1 MHVPGVLLR
10 GVSPFGNPRIKG
22 YLLLPVAYRSLS
34 RPSSALSAKAFPLRS
49 FQLDLRRSALRTLRS
64 RGRLAPSVKTA
75 YRFLLSDQ
83 NPLALGFE
91 SGPGNLLAP
100 TCQRNLVLLNYA
112 GITKKFLFEI
122 VIVTLIFSD
131 VVPQLKLAFF
141 RNLLRKTSLLPYLI
155 ISFLIQFS
163 RYPL

>member
-1 MHVPGVLLR
+1 
-10 GVSPFGNPRIKG
+10 
-22 YLLLPVAYRSLS
+22 
-34 RPSSALSAKAFPLRS
+34 
-49 FQLDLRRSALRTLRS
+49 
-64 RGRLAPSVKTA
+64 
-75 YRFLLSDQ
+75 
-83 NPLALGFE
+83 
-91 SGPGNLLAP
+91 LLAP